1 MKIYYK
7 KLNDLAHEPIK
18 TYDPNGNVGYDLYS
32 TEQVTIPPGA
42 RRLVKTGIAM
52 AIPKGYG
59 GFLWPRSGNS
69 VKYGSDVLAG
79 VIDPSYR
86 GEIGCVLLNTCLN
99 STWFINIG
107 DRICQMVIQQYE
119 DVDFVQTEDLSQTVR
134 NNSGFGSSGF

>member
-1 MKIYYK
+1 MRVPYK
-7 KLNDLAHEPIK
+7 KLNELAKAPTK

-32 TEQVTIPPGA
+32 TVDFVILPGDRA
-42 RRLVKTGIAM
+42 IIHTGIAM

-86 GEIGCVLLNTCLN
+86 GEIGCVLLNT
-99 STWFINIG
+99 SHDPWVIKVG
-107 DRICQMVIQQYE
+107 DRVCQMVIQEYE
-119 DVDFVQTEDLSQTVR
+119 DVDFVQTEDLDQTIR
-134 NNSGFGSSGF
+134 NDSGFGSSGF